1 MHIFIDRFNF
11 WPSKKDNKH
20 AQIEKLSAYDCAL
33 SAQADNVWRAIGS
46 DGYSSVLKIV
56 HDNAGPNS
64 ISFENALVRFI
75 SNDVNSRISKRDRWL
90 FNPELGM
97 GARNLDFLHDY
108 CEWVAS
114 GILTGRIRHYFGWL
128 GEGSKLWRN
137 QIKSI
142 RALSKSLFDL
152 SLADVKYDPKHD

>member
-11 WPSKKDNKH
+11 WPSKKDNKFT
-20 AQIEKLSAYDCAL
+20 QKKKLNAYDCAL
-33 SAQADNVWRAIGS
+33 EVQADNVWRALGA
-46 DGYSSVLKIV
+46 DGYTEILGVVNS
-56 HDNAGPNS
+56 NTGYS
-64 ISFENALVRFI
+64 ISFQKALTRYI
-75 SNDVNSRISKRDRWL
+75 SNDVYTRISERDRWL
-90 FNPELGM
+90 FDPESGM
-97 GARNLDFLHDY
+97 GKRNLEFLHNY
-108 CEWVAS
+108 VEWVAE
-114 GILTGRIRHYFGWL
+114 GILTGRIRRYSGWF

>member
-1 MHIFIDRFNF
+1 MHIFIDHFNF
-11 WPSKKDNKH
+11 WPSKKDDKFT
-20 AQIEKLSAYDCAL
+20 QKKKLNAYDCAL
-33 SAQADNVWRAIGS
+33 EVQADNVWRALGADCYTEILGVVNS
-46 DGYSSVLKIV
+46 NTGY
-56 HDNAGPNS
+56 S
-64 ISFENALVRFI
+64 ISFEKALTRYI
-75 SNDVNSRISKRDRWL
+75 SNDVYTRISERDRWL

>member
-1 MHIFIDRFNF
+1 MHIFIDHFNF
-11 WPSKKDNKH
+11 WPSKKDDKFT
-20 AQIEKLSAYDCAL
+20 QKKKLNAYDCAL
-33 SAQADNVWRAIGS
+33 EVQADNVWRALGADCYTEILGVVNS
-46 DGYSSVLKIV
+46 NTGY
-56 HDNAGPNS
+56 G
-64 ISFENALVRFI
+64 ISFEKALTRYI
-75 SNDVNSRISKRDRWL
+75 SNDVYTRISERDRWL

>member
-1 MHIFIDRFNF
+1 MHIFIDHFNF
-11 WPSKKDNKH
+11 WPSKKDDKFT
-20 AQIEKLSAYDCAL
+20 QKTKLNAYDCAL
-33 SAQADNVWRAIGS
+33 EVQADNVWRALGA
-46 DGYSSVLKIV
+46 DGYIEILGVVNS
-56 HDNAGPNS
+56 NTGYS
-64 ISFENALVRFI
+64 ISFEKALTRYI
-75 SNDVNSRISKRDRWL
+75 SNDVYTRISERDRWL